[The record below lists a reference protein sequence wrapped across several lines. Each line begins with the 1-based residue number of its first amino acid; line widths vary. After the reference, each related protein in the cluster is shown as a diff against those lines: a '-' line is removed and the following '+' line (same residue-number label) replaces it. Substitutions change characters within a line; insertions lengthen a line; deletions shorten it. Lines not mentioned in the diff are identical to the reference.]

1 MNILQYWP
9 VFVAFLCGIG
19 VTIIFAI
26 QFSKE
31 PTDKKIQMV
40 KEWLL
45 YAVIQAEKD
54 LGSGTGQIKL
64 RYVWDM
70 FLKTFP
76 ALASVVSFEM
86 FSALVDEA
94 LEQMKHL
101 LATNKDIEAYV
112 VEDK

>member
-9 VFVAFLCGIG
+9 ILVAFVSGVA

-94 LEQMKHL
+94 LEQMRHL

-112 VEDK
+112 EDK

>member
-1 MNILQYWP
+1 MNILQYWQ

-31 PTDKKIQMV
+31 PTDKKIQIV

-94 LEQMKHL
+94 LEQMRHL

-112 VEDK
+112 EDR

>member
-9 VFVAFLCGIG
+9 ILVAFVSGVA

-94 LEQMKHL
+94 LEQMRHL
-101 LATNKDIEAYV
+101 LETNKDIGAY

>member
-45 YAVIQAEKD
+45 YAVVQAEKD

-64 RYVWDM
+64 RYVWDL

-94 LEQMKHL
+94 LEQMRHL

-112 VEDK
+112 EDK

>member
-70 FLKTFP
+70 FIKTFP
-76 ALASVVSFEM
+76 KLTPVISFEL
-86 FSALVDEA
+86 FSKLVDEA
-94 LEQMKHL
+94 LEQMRHL
-101 LATNKDIEAYV
+101 LETNKDIGAY

>member
-86 FSALVDEA
+86 FSTLVDEA
-94 LEQMKHL
+94 LEQMRHL

-112 VEDK
+112 EDK

>member
-45 YAVIQAEKD
+45 YAVIQAGKD

-94 LEQMKHL
+94 LEQMRHL

-112 VEDK
+112 EDK

>member
-9 VFVAFLCGIG
+9 VIFAFLCG
-19 VTIIFAI
+19 VAVCIIFAI
-26 QFSKE
+26 QFAKE

-45 YAVIQAEKD
+45 FAVIQAEKE
-54 LGSGTGQIKL
+54 LGGGTGQIKL

-94 LEQMKHL
+94 LEQMRHL

-112 VEDK
+112 EDK

>member
-1 MNILQYWP
+1 
-9 VFVAFLCGIG
+9 
-19 VTIIFAI
+19 
-26 QFSKE
+26 
-31 PTDKKIQMV
+31 MV

-94 LEQMKHL
+94 LEQMRHL

-112 VEDK
+112 EDK

>member
-9 VFVAFLCGIG
+9 VSLALICGVVVCI
-19 VTIIFAI
+19 VFAI

-70 FLKTFP
+70 FIKTFP
-76 ALASVVSFEM
+76 KLAPVISFEL
-86 FSALVDEA
+86 FSKLVDEA
-94 LEQMKHL
+94 LEQMRHL
-101 LATNKDIEAYV
+101 LETNKDIGAY

>member
-9 VFVAFLCGIG
+9 ILVAFLCGVG

-31 PTDKKIQMV
+31 PTDRKIQMI

-45 YAVIQAEKD
+45 FAVIQAEKE
-54 LGSGTGQIKL
+54 LGGGTGQLKL

-70 FLKTFP
+70 FIKTFP
-76 ALASVVSFEM
+76 TIASVISFEM
-86 FSALVDEA
+86 FSALVDDA
-94 LEQMKHL
+94 LEQMRKIL
-101 LATNKDIEAYV
+101 ESNKALANYV
-112 VEDK
+112 EGE

>member
-31 PTDKKIQMV
+31 PTDKKIQMI

-94 LEQMKHL
+94 LEQMRHL

-112 VEDK
+112 EDK

>member
-94 LEQMKHL
+94 LEQMRHL

-112 VEDK
+112 EDK

>member
-9 VFVAFLCGIG
+9 VFVAFLCGMA

-94 LEQMKHL
+94 LEQMRHL

-112 VEDK
+112 EDK

>member
-9 VFVAFLCGIG
+9 ILVSFVSGVA

-94 LEQMKHL
+94 LEQMRHL

-112 VEDK
+112 EDK

>member
-9 VFVAFLCGIG
+9 VLVAFLCGVG

-31 PTDKKIQMV
+31 PTDRKIQMI

-45 YAVIQAEKD
+45 FAVIQAEKE
-54 LGSGTGQIKL
+54 LGGGTGQIKL

-70 FLKTFP
+70 FIKTFP
-76 ALASVVSFEM
+76 ALSSVISFEL
-86 FSALVDEA
+86 FKVLVDDA
-94 LEQMKHL
+94 LEEMRHL
-101 LATNKDIEAYV
+101 LETNKDISAYV
-112 VEDK
+112 EV